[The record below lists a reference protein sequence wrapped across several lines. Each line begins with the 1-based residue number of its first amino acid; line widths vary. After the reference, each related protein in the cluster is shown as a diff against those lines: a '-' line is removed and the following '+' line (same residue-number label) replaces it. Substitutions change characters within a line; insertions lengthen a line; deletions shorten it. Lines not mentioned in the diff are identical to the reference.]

1 VLQTTNSIRGIQV
14 SCCIYLDSHETESLP
29 IHSYIYIVVGDFWM
43 SDDAWGFTI
52 DKVPIDLSSINAS
65 RPLGFVIAQPLFNLD
80 PDSNPHFQILPEF
93 RQTQC
98 DAITSSFAV
107 REAETN
113 TRQIPI
119 PFIVF
124 PEGAIPTKDPDG
136 LEIVASP
143 TFSLGE

>member
-1 VLQTTNSIRGIQV
+1 
-14 SCCIYLDSHETESLP
+14 
-29 IHSYIYIVVGDFWM
+29 M
-43 SDDAWGFTI
+43 SDAAWDFTI

-107 REAETN
+107 RETETN

-119 PFIVF
+119 PFILF

-136 LEIVASP
+136 LEIVASKMQDL
-143 TFSLGE
+143 TDEVIFIGFFL